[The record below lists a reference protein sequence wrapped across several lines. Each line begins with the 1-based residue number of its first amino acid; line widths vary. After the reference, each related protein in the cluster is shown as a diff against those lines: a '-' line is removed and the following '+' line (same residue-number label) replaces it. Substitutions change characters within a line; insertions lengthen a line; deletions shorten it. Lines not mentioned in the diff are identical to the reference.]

1 MFRSTHMS
9 FGEFA
14 MLSCLVGMGN
24 VKDKLSFVDNTG
36 AVDECGFTKTQ
47 ASQLFWNFTQV
58 KLKYTLLYCTY
69 THDILLECT
78 VLYVHTVNTENK

>member
-1 MFRSTHMS
+1 
-9 FGEFA
+9 
-14 MLSCLVGMGN
+14 MLKISCPL
-24 VKDKLSFVDNTG
+24 FVDNTG
-36 AVDECGFTKTQ
+36 AVDECGFTKSQ